1 MTELLD
7 AIGRLNPLLAFWCS
21 QEKHRSPYNDQS
33 FASQLDLPHPAC
45 PPNSRCALCPLGLLN
60 MLLSLPEALAFPS
73 SKNSETSSKKHS
85 LPSHTLCRSE
95 LRTLLCELTAP
106 ISPNRPLI
114 TLYENCTIVVC
125 VLRKPSEGGRTNL
138 PPRHKA

>member
-1 MTELLD
+1 MTELPD
-7 AIGRLNPLLAFWCS
+7 AIGCLNPPLAFRCS
-21 QEKHRSPYNDQS
+21 QEKHRSPYNEQS

-73 SKNSETSSKKHS
+73 SKNSETSSKKRS
-85 LPSHTLCRSE
+85 LPSHTLRRSE
-95 LRTLLCELTAP
+95 LRPLLRELTAP
-106 ISPNRPLI
+106 LSPNRPLI
-114 TLYENCTIVVC
+114 TLHENCMMAVC

>member
-7 AIGRLNPLLAFWCS
+7 AIGCLYPLLAFWCS

-33 FASQLDLPHPAC
+33 FASQPRLPHPAC
-45 PPNSRCALCPLGLLN
+45 PPNSRRALRPLGLLN
-60 MLLSLPEALAFPS
+60 MLLCLLEALAFRS

-85 LPSHTLCRSE
+85 LPSHTPCRSE
-95 LRTLLCELTAP
+95 LRTRLCELTAP
-106 ISPNRPLI
+106 ISPNRPLS
-114 TLYENCTIVVC
+114 TLDENCTIVVC